1 MRDKEIGSAKAHKFL
16 KLALFSW
23 DITKVF
29 SLFPF
34 RKVDLK
40 NKIWVVFFFYG
51 EGKKKSKIIEMLT
64 GRDVWGVCGPASLEG
79 CCQNWVRVLP
89 SPVRSGVWS
98 HTVLW
103 LSSYFCSK
111 ACSYHE

>member
-1 MRDKEIGSAKAHKFL
+1 MCDKEIGSARAHKFL

-40 NKIWVVFFFYG
+40 PKIWVGFFFFF
-51 EGKKKSKIIEMLT
+51 
-64 GRDVWGVCGPASLEG
+64 P
-79 CCQNWVRVLP
+79 
-89 SPVRSGVWS
+89 
-98 HTVLW
+98 
-103 LSSYFCSK
+103 
-111 ACSYHE
+111 

>member
-1 MRDKEIGSAKAHKFL
+1 MCDKEIGSARAHKFL

-40 NKIWVVFFFYG
+40 TKIWVGFFFF
-51 EGKKKSKIIEMLT
+51 
-64 GRDVWGVCGPASLEG
+64 SLK
-79 CCQNWVRVLP
+79 
-89 SPVRSGVWS
+89 RSAG
-98 HTVLW
+98 
-103 LSSYFCSK
+103 FCSELAAAPHLEEIGELFRTAVG
-111 ACSYHE
+111 ACTQHTQGFFYIFLGQKKNSSSPDLTAQKCPD

>member
-40 NKIWVVFFFYG
+40 NKIWVVFFSM
-51 EGKKKSKIIEMLT
+51 ERGKK
-64 GRDVWGVCGPASLEG
+64 SLK
-79 CCQNWVRVLP
+79 L
-89 SPVRSGVWS
+89 
-98 HTVLW
+98 
-103 LSSYFCSK
+103 
-111 ACSYHE
+111 